1 MILVFGGLAS
11 GKREYVKSE
20 FGYTDAEIS
29 PDIYDGAP
37 VLYNLHELINTD
49 ADAERLF
56 PELLNKKVVI
66 CNDISCGIVPL
77 DRAEREK
84 REAVGRLLIRLAAR
98 AQQVVRMQCGLPQI
112 IKG

>member
-1 MILVFGGLAS
+1 MILVFGGFAS
-11 GKREYVKSE
+11 GKRNYVKE
-20 FGYTDAEIS
+20 ELGYTDAEIS
-29 PDIYDGAP
+29 SDVYDKAP

-49 ADAERLF
+49 ADSERYL
-56 PELLNKKVVI
+56 PELLKKEVII

-84 REAVGRLLIRLAAR
+84 REAVGRLLIRLAAEAER
-98 AQQVVRMQCGLPQI
+98 VVRIQCGLPQL

>member
-11 GKREYVKSE
+11 GKREYVKNE
-20 FGYTDAEIS
+20 LGYTDADIS
-29 PDIYDGAP
+29 EDIYGGAP

-49 ADAERLF
+49 ADSERYF
-56 PELLNKKVVI
+56 DELLKKEVVI

-84 REAVGRLLIRLAAR
+84 REAVGRLLIRLAAE
-98 AQQVVRMQCGLPQI
+98 AKSVVRIQCGLAQI

>member
-11 GKREYVKSE
+11 GKREYVKDE
-20 FGYTDAEIS
+20 FGYTDTDIS
-29 PDIYDGAP
+29 DNIHGGAP
-37 VLYNLHELINTD
+37 VLYNLHELIYTD
-49 ADAERLF
+49 ADSERYF
-56 PELLNKKVVI
+56 PELLKKEVVI

-84 REAVGRLLIRLAAR
+84 REAVGRLLIRLAAEAR
-98 AQQVVRMQCGLPQI
+98 RVVRVQCGLAQN

>member
-11 GKREYVKSE
+11 GKREYIKNE
-20 FGYTDAEIS
+20 FGYADTDIS
-29 PDIYDGAP
+29 DDINSGAP

-49 ADAERLF
+49 ADSERYF
-56 PELLNKKVVI
+56 PVLLKKEVVI

-84 REAVGRLLIRLAAR
+84 REAVGRLLIRLAAQAR
-98 AQQVVRMQCGLPQI
+98 RVVRVQCGLAQI
-112 IKG
+112 IRG